1 MVYAAIDSTDTLE
14 GLTSRDGWQDV
25 GTLLV
30 VGASFETRNRGKNKL
45 SISKTPA
52 RRATTAARRLQRRA
66 EMAGRGKDAAQDT
79 SRFSHACAHVTHHV
93 PEQSLNQKRNLY
105 VTHRVSFQDGL
116 KQLQED
122 LDDVVLGTQ

>member
-1 MVYAAIDSTDTLE
+1 MTAPHAPVKWLDSSFVMVYAAIDSTDTLE

-30 VGASFETRNRGKNKL
+30 VAASFETRNRGKNKL

-79 SRFSHACAHVTHHV
+79 SRFLSRLRARHTSCA
-93 PEQSLNQKRNLY
+93 
-105 VTHRVSFQDGL
+105 GAIA
-116 KQLQED
+116 
-122 LDDVVLGTQ
+122 